1 MTAWQSFKFE
11 FRLARAHGRS
21 VFHSMVIAW
30 QFARLPLP
38 F

>member
-1 MTAWQSFKFE
+1 MTFWQSFKFE
-11 FRLARAHGRS
+11 YRISRAHGRS
-21 VFHSMVIAW
+21 VLYSLMVAW